1 MKKILKDTIQ
11 KIFSLILTTFLKNIL
26 VRDKLKVAT
35 DNLNLA
41 TEKLRDEIKVHE
53 VTETVFKFHDVQK
66 ILFAHYI

>member
-53 VTETVFKFHDVQK
+53 VTANGF
-66 ILFAHYI
+66 